1 MSSCGWRVRRDLGG
15 EEIGQGGTWV
25 QERAARDIDS
35 EGGEANGF
43 CVYRRKE
50 ATERISV
57 KTSRD
62 DLTNS
67 TN

>member
-1 MSSCGWRVRRDLGG
+1 MSSSGWRVRRDLGG
-15 EEIGQGGTWV
+15 EELEQGGSWV

-35 EGGEANGF
+35 EGGGANGF
-43 CVYRRKE
+43 RVYRRKE

-57 KTSRD
+57 KTSCD